1 MENKEDN
8 KFIYVSEYDN
18 DKLIYEIK
26 SKIDDYNTGIDS
38 RDIEER
44 NDYLYAREILPVLI
58 AEAKARGLDF
68 EELNNAP
75 SL

>member
-1 MENKEDN
+1 M
-8 KFIYVSEYDN
+8 IY
-18 DKLIYEIK
+18 
-26 SKIDDYNTGIDS
+26 DYYNGIDS
-38 RDIEER
+38 KDIEER

-58 AEAKARGLDF
+58 AEAKVRGLEF